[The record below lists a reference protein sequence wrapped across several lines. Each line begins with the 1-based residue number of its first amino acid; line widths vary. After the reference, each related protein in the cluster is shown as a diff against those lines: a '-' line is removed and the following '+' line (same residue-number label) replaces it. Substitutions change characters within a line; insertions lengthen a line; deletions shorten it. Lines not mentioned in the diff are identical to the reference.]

1 MKNKTL
7 FILLFICIISP
18 VLPISNPVVY
28 AGLIEQL
35 ATGAGPL
42 SLGNAV
48 TAYPG
53 GSGAMAVHYNPAG
66 LSRLGTRFD
75 NGLAFAVTERTVRFT
90 QAIDPE
96 TGELWAPFG
105 GWFNEG
111 IDPIAGVEG
120 KQQSGYMVIPIIDYE
135 IPYLAGAAM
144 GISYQPPGQ
153 DSNWTFGFGQ
163 YAPFAVGLKNHSG
176 DPLSYLGRKAFFLR
190 MILAAPAVSYKLSD
204 TMSVGASVGLGV
216 TLFSFGTNMRTPNTM
231 VALTGALGEATE
243 GLEIPILSELTLPPP
258 WFNGGMTP
266 YEKAGSLEVLVED
279 YFTTSYNLGFLW
291 EPTPWFAFGV
301 CYQSE
306 SETTMEGDY
315 KFTYG
320 NEFQRTVAWLGRS
333 PLTVITAGMFDLP
346 YEAVP
351 FQKGTATVSMT
362 WPARFQLGIKL
373 RPIKKVTFT
382 CDAHWT
388 DWEAWPEL
396 KIDFDQKIQ
405 LFRFARLMGYQG
417 GPKAMVVP
425 WGFENTWHLSYGLE
439 IRPIDKIAL
448 RFGYEPRPTSVPHE
462 QFGAMSLNDLEIY
475 SVGINIV
482 VEDHPKPKPHGMHGL
497 MKQIQ
502 HPTEIDISAT
512 YIINTDK
519 HVGFN
524 ESTNLNSTDFTKIVY
539 NPYAGLEVDQEM
551 SIWMFQLNQV
561 FRW

>member
-1 MKNKTL
+1 MVYKKL
-7 FILLFICIISP
+7 FIAYVLCILSIP
-18 VLPISNPVVY
+18 PTNCI

-35 ATGAGPL
+35 AVSASAM

-53 GSGAMAVHYNPAG
+53 GSGALAVHYNPAS

-75 NGLAFAVTERTVRFT
+75 SGLAFTVSERTVKFT
-90 QAIDPE
+90 QGIDPE

-105 GWFNEG
+105 GWFNDG
-111 IDPIAGVEG
+111 IDPIAGTKGE
-120 KQQSGYMVIPIIDYE
+120 QQSGYMVIPFIDYE
-135 IPYLAGAAM
+135 IPYLGGAAM
-144 GISYQPPGQ
+144 GIAYQPPGLE
-153 DSNWTFGFGQ
+153 SNWTFGFGQ

-176 DPLSYLGRKAFFLR
+176 DPLAYLGQKAFFLR
-190 MILAAPAVSYKLSD
+190 MVLAAPAVAYKLSD
-204 TMSVGASVGLGV
+204 TVSVGASVGLGV
-216 TLFSFGTNMRTPNTM
+216 TLFSFGSNMRTPNTM
-231 VALTGALGEATE
+231 VALTGALGESTE
-243 GLEIPILSELTLPPP
+243 NLEIPVLSELTLPPP
-258 WFNGGMTP
+258 WFNGGMSP

-279 YFTTSYNLGFLW
+279 YFTTSYNLGILW
-291 EPTPWFAFGV
+291 EPTPWFAFGA

-315 KFTYG
+315 KFIYG
-320 NEFQRTVAWLGRS
+320 NEFRRTVDWLGRS
-333 PLTVITAGMFDLP
+333 PLTIITSAMFDLP
-346 YEAVP
+346 NRSVP
-351 FQKGTATVSMT
+351 YQKGTATVSMT
-362 WPARFQLGIKL
+362 WPARIQFGVKI
-373 RPIKKVTFT
+373 RPIKQVTFT
-382 CDAHWT
+382 CDANWT

-396 KIDFDQKIQ
+396 KIDFDQQIQ

-417 GPKAMVVP
+417 GPKSMVVP
-425 WGFENTWHLSYGLE
+425 WGYKNTWHLSYGLE
-439 IRPIDKIAL
+439 IRPIDKIAFRL
-448 RFGYEPRPTSVPHE
+448 GYEPRPTSVPDA

-502 HPTEIDISAT
+502 HPTEIDISAS
-512 YIINTDK
+512 YVLNKDK

-539 NPYAGLEVDQEM
+539 NPYAGLEIDQEM
-551 SIWMFQLNQV
+551 SIWVLQLNQV